1 MPSIRMIP
9 EYLQD
14 GDVSPAEFKAFK
26 KFKNYSDDGL
36 SDGWIV
42 LQSLEI
48 QDERRDGHGWRRR
61 KPELDFVI
69 LAPEYGVVCLE
80 VKGGHGRVV
89 NGRWRRWDAV
99 DVPGN
104 RTPFKQASE
113 NMSILI
119 DRLNKAFED
128 HSYNVNKL
136 PIFHA
141 VLLADMEVNDTRGL
155 PCPLFGSEFLLQ
167 RGRPLIE
174 AIKAEFVRIW
184 TGNDYLREAPSKFE
198 VNEIA
203 NALLPGWTQSYPLH
217 TIGREL
223 DELTQAQFRKLEYTV
238 MCNLEDRWVFA
249 GRAGVGKTKMALECA
264 RRVMLERP
272 EWKVGLVC
280 SGERTAAYLSHKIQ
294 VDGHNIEIICSDHG
308 TWSVGDNELDY
319 LIIDEVQELC
329 DPVQL
334 SRIDRLLKRGLGQ
347 GRWAM
352 FGDGTLADGVTL
364 YTRHGAQFDLLET
377 LKRYL
382 GGALPHISRSPLRV
396 HCRNTNEIAQSAL
409 DCLPQDSV
417 LEPYR
422 EPEDVVVGREPRYE
436 YWQHHEDLCGRL
448 GDAVDRLRAEISEL
462 RHTDLAILSTRDVSD
477 TGLDL
482 QREYGGWSLVSAS
495 ERLASTL
502 AREEGL
508 YFDTVDSF
516 NGIKSNAVILIL
528 SELDS
533 DRDWWQAYLGMSR
546 ARGDLVVLGHE
557 RLQAHLEPD
566 DADLSC

>member
-1 MPSIRMIP
+1 MPRIQMVPS
-9 EYLQD
+9 ELQK
-14 GDVSPAEFKAFK
+14 GDVSLAERKVFNVL
-26 KFKNYSDDGL
+26 KNSPGGL
-36 SDGWIV
+36 ADGWIV

-48 QDERRDGHGWRRR
+48 PDERRNGNGWRRR

-69 LAPEYGVVCLE
+69 LAPGYGVVCLE
-80 VKGGHGRVV
+80 VKGGEHRVV
-89 NGRWRRWDAV
+89 NGKRYRWDAL

-104 RTPFKQASE
+104 KTPFRQAST

-119 DRLNKAFED
+119 NKLDLAFKD
-128 HSYNVNKL
+128 DPYDVNKL
-136 PIFHA
+136 PVVQA
-141 VLLADMEVNDTRGL
+141 VLLAQMDAKVTQGL
-155 PCPLFGSEFLLQ
+155 PCPLFDRKHLLDN
-167 RGRPLIE
+167 GRPLIE
-174 AIKAEFVRIW
+174 GIQATFLDMREQ
-184 TGNDYLREAPSKFE
+184 NDHKREAPSASE
-198 VNEIA
+198 VKGIA
-203 NALLPGWTQSYPLH
+203 NALLPGWTQMYPLH
-217 TIGREL
+217 AIGREL
-223 DELTQAQFRKLEYTV
+223 DDLTRAQYQKLEHTV
-238 MCNLEDRWVFA
+238 ICNLEDRWVFA
-249 GRAGVGKTKMALECA
+249 GRAGVGKTKLALECA
-264 RRVMLERP
+264 RRVKIERP
-272 EWKVGLVC
+272 EWNVGLVC
-280 SGERTAAYLSHKIQ
+280 SGERTGAYLGHKIQ
-294 VDGHNIEIICSDHG
+294 AVDHDIAVMCTDHV
-308 TWSVGDNELDY
+308 TWPVEDDELDY
-319 LIIDEVQELC
+319 LIIDDAQEVC
-329 DPVQL
+329 DPVHL
-334 SRIDRLLKRGLGQ
+334 SRIDPLLKRGLGR

-377 LKRYL
+377 LKNYL

-409 DCLPQDSV
+409 DCLPEDSV
-417 LEPYR
+417 VEPYR
-422 EPEDVVVGREPRYE
+422 EPEDVVGREPRYE

-482 QREYGGWSLVSAS
+482 QREYGGWPLVSAS

-502 AREEGL
+502 IREEGL

-566 DADLSC
+566 DADSSC